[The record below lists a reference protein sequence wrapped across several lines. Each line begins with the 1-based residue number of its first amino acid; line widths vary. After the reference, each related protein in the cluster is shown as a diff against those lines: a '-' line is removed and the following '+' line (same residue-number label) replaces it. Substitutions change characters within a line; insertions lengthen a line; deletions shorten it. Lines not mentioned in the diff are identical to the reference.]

1 MYVRWNEEAMFQRRT
16 LERDKGNKKG
26 DRMKSKWFALGC
38 LASIIILVVVL
49 FLGFRGIS
57 KLGRD
62 FSQNTARVKIA
73 PNSFLNLDLSG
84 EIVTY
89 NEFEDGFL
97 ADRSLNAHDIIQKI
111 DHAAQDINISG
122 IFLEPSFISCGY
134 ADLNEIM
141 TALERFRAQG
151 KPVYAYLDFAYNRDY
166 FLASAAEKIFL
177 NPSASGG
184 ILLTGVGGNVLFYK
198 DLLDKIGVNVT
209 VVTAGKYKGAGENY
223 ERNSFSQPVK
233 ENLDRV
239 LDAIY
244 SRILETLARNRNLTA
259 DEIKYIYEKRDD
271 LFINKN
277 KALDYKLVDE
287 LYYRDELLDL
297 LNLKDNLIDFEKYRV
312 PKTVTAAYKIAVVY
326 AQGIIAP
333 SNSITSSNNLSAGK
347 INKILEELQNNRS
360 VKSIVLR
367 VNSPGGSAL
376 ISEII
381 LNKIK
386 QVRKVKPVI
395 ISMGNMAASGGYY
408 ISANSDYIFADPFTI
423 TGSIGVVSMIP
434 NISDLSDKVGI
445 NSEKIG
451 KGKYN
456 NVFNLYEKPSQADI
470 QSLQKSVNSTYL
482 EFKMRISEGRSLTL
496 NEVEEIA
503 QGMIWGSNDA
513 KDKMLID
520 EIGMLADA
528 VLKAAELANISN
540 YQVDYYPRK
549 KSMFE
554 ELLKEK
560 FNIDLSAKILEN
572 SIPQELK
579 FDKMIELYKNI
590 KTDPVQAIMPY
601 EIQF

>member
-1 MYVRWNEEAMFQRRT
+1 
-16 LERDKGNKKG
+16 
-26 DRMKSKWFALGC
+26 MKSKWFALGC
-38 LASIIILVVVL
+38 LASIIILIVVL

-57 KLGRD
+57 KLGRN
-62 FSQNTARVKIA
+62 FSQNTASVKVA
-73 PNSFLNLDLSG
+73 PNSYLQLDLKG

-97 ADRSLNAHDIIQKI
+97 ADQSLNAHEIIQKI
-111 DHAAQDINISG
+111 DQAAKDVNISG

-151 KPVYAYLDFAYNRDY
+151 KPVYAYLDFAFNRDY
-166 FLASAAEKIFL
+166 LLASAAEKIYL

-184 ILLTGVGGNVLFYK
+184 ILLTGVGGNVIFYK
-198 DLLDKIGVNVT
+198 DLLDKIGIDVT
-209 VVTAGKYKGAGENY
+209 IVHAGKYKGAGENY
-223 ERNSFSQPVK
+223 SRNSFSEPVK
-233 ENLDRV
+233 ENLDRA
-239 LDAIY
+239 LGAIY

-259 DEIKYIYEKRDD
+259 DEIKYIYEKRDE
-271 LFINKN
+271 LFISKN
-277 KALDYKLVDE
+277 KALDYKLVDD

-297 LNLKDNLIDFEKYRV
+297 LNLKDHLIDFEKYRV
-312 PKTVTAAYKIAVVY
+312 QQTVTAANKIAVVY
-326 AQGIIAP
+326 AQGTIAP
-333 SNSITSSNNLSAGK
+333 SNSITSALNLSASK
-347 INKILEELQNNRS
+347 INKILDELQSNRS

-376 ISEII
+376 IAEII

-408 ISANSDYIFADPFTI
+408 ISVNSDYIFADPFTI
-423 TGSIGVVSMIP
+423 TGSIGVVSIVP
-434 NISDLSDKVGI
+434 NISGLTDKIGI
-445 NSEKIG
+445 NSERIG
-451 KGKYN
+451 NGKYN
-456 NVFNLYEKPSQADI
+456 NVFNLYEKPSQAEI
-470 QSLQKSVNSTYL
+470 QSLQKSVNSTYM
-482 EFKMRISEGRSLTL
+482 EFKMRVSEGRSLTL
-496 NEVEEIA
+496 NEVEEVA
-503 QGMIWGSNDA
+503 QGMIWESSDA
-513 KDKMLID
+513 KRNGLID
-520 EIGMLADA
+520 EVGMLSDA

-540 YQVDYYPRK
+540 YQIDYYPHK
-549 KSMFE
+549 KSMLE

-560 FNIDLSAKILEN
+560 FNIDISAKIMEK

-579 FDKMIELYKNI
+579 FDEMIEFYKNI